1 MAEGQADWPLLWP
14 ACNPKGLQGP
24 ERQQSWAGGGSWKL
38 YWGAA
43 GCRPLGSVAPLLCSN
58 HVAAHRNASLHGHPC
73 PPLGEVRL
81 LNFYVELPIFRFWQ
95 QNYSLSV
102 CNLSSR
108 WTTQPSSR
116 WGLQGGPLGVP
127 RHATLMTSLAQS
139 EGVRKAA
146 MKHPRMRGV
155 TFLGIPLVTSLSF

>member
-1 MAEGQADWPLLWP
+1 MAEGQTGHCSGRP
-14 ACNPKGLQGP
+14 APKRPVRAREATELSGWRGL
-24 ERQQSWAGGGSWKL
+24 ETV

-43 GCRPLGSVAPLLCSN
+43 GRRPLGSVAPLLCSN
-58 HVAAHRNASLHGHPC
+58 HAAAHRNASLRGHPC
-73 PPLGEVRL
+73 PPSGEVRL
-81 LNFYVELPIFRFWQ
+81 SNFYVELPIFRFWQ
-95 QNYSLSV
+95 RNYSLSV

-146 MKHPRMRGV
+146 MKHPCMRGV
-155 TFLGIPLVTSLSF
+155 TFVGILLVTSLSF